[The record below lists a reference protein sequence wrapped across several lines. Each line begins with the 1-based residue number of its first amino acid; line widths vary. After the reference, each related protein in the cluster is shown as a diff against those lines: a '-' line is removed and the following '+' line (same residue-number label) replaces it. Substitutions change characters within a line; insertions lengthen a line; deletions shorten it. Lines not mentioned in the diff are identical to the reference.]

1 MKKLSFLQIIMLVC
15 CIAIFSFEA
24 HAVED
29 TLEPLSG
36 KADLQ
41 APDPPSD
48 EGQAT
53 QGTAGPDHIPDRI
66 RDIRTRA
73 DRAAAAA
80 SDNIIPK
87 PQARNRNQKARRNRK
102 ARMSGRTGAAP
113 ETMNAP
119 KDIIVMP
126 QAWDSSWFAKQVK
139 EKGIVVSSPMDVGRM
154 IFLMMRNV
162 RNIANNRDPGAI
174 D

>member
-87 PQARNRNQKARRNRK
+87 PQVQEPEPESTPEPQGPDVRPYR
-102 ARMSGRTGAAP
+102 GRTGNYECP
-113 ETMNAP
+113 EGYYCNATGLGLFLVC
-119 KDIIVMP
+119 KAGEGERNCSFVANGCRAD
-126 QAWDSSWFAKQVK
+126 DFFDDEER
-139 EKGIVVSSPMDVGRM
+139 EKYCK
-154 IFLMMRNV
+154 
-162 RNIANNRDPGAI
+162 
-174 D
+174 